1 MGTWMRQLAA
11 LAIICTVALGNYL
24 FAQDKPTV
32 VDKPR
37 YTAAD
42 MRKRISGDIPVTC
55 VLADKTQYLV
65 DTTVAVAGK
74 TYRCVRVLD
83 ENLQPSGA
91 AWTPVQ

>member
-1 MGTWMRQLAA
+1 MKQLAA
-11 LAIICTVALGNYL
+11 LVIICTVALGNL

-32 VDKPR
+32 VGKPR
-37 YTAAD
+37 YAAAE

-55 VLADKTQYLV
+55 VLADKTQYRV

-74 TYRCVRVLD
+74 MYRCVTVLD